1 MTWDIT
7 GTLLNSDSIVVSI
20 CASEADCDDD
30 FEATVA
36 DEDRTY
42 TYSGSQTT
50 HGETYHLEV
59 AVCNEQGCS
68 TPGIASVVADKQ
80 VDGDVAATNLAV
92 AAQDGQWVITWEV
105 TGDASDVAMWH
116 VCYSTEDFT
125 VGEMPTPCPDAAMGG
140 DATTVS
146 IDMPSIRTGQEYFF
160 TAVPMDDLGN
170 MDAAASMNSI
180 IDTRVAD
187 NSNTDDGNGT
197 IGDTGDDASTSV
209 PTWTWGLIG
218 GVVIVAFIAGA
229 FILSRGDGEGGEGKD
244 WDY

>member
-1 MTWDIT
+1 M
-7 GTLLNSDSIVVSI
+7 VVG
-20 CASEADCDDD
+20 A
-30 FEATVA
+30 
-36 DEDRTY
+36 
-42 TYSGSQTT
+42 
-50 HGETYHLEV
+50 
-59 AVCNEQGCS
+59 
-68 TPGIASVVADKQ
+68 
-80 VDGDVAATNLAV
+80 
-92 AAQDGQWVITWEV
+92 
-105 TGDASDVAMWH
+105 
-116 VCYSTEDFT
+116 
-125 VGEMPTPCPDAAMGG
+125 

-146 IDMPSIRTGQEYFF
+146 IEMPSIRTGQEYFF
-160 TAVPMDDLGN
+160 TAVPMDALMN

-197 IGDTGDDASTSV
+197 IGDTGDDASSSV